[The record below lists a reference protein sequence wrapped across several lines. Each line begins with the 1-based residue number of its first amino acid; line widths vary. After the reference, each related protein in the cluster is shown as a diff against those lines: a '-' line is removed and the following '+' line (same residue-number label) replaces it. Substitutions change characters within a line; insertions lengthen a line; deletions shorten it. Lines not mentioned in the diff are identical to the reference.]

1 MQLKRRHGRARG
13 RADRIARKRPRRLGR
28 PGADARDI
36 SAALATATCALL
48 GTSAPAPVVAQE
60 IGQWQFDTA
69 GFYYGE
75 ASRIQD
81 LSFRLFARN
90 QSSEDKYL
98 TLTGS
103 IDALTGAS
111 PTGAAPS
118 ASAQR
123 FSFPV
128 TVTRPSGGSST
139 SSGYSAAPGEL
150 PVDPNFADRRFAG
163 SAEWQRPLGRLTT
176 LDFGGSAS
184 TERDYTHFGVD
195 SRIAHDFNQRN
206 TTLTAGFA
214 YAADSVAPIGGVPV
228 ALTDWSAGALTGSSS
243 QAKHVLDGLLG
254 VTQVINRH
262 TIAQLNYSVSRAD
275 GYLTDPYKILS
286 VVDPVTGD
294 LLPGSVPR
302 IGLYLYEQRPDRR
315 EQKGFFGLI
324 KHDFNQRV
332 VVDAS
337 FRSMTD
343 DWGIDSTTTDL
354 HLRWDFGGDKFLE
367 PHLRFYSQ
375 TAATFYRTVL
385 FAGEPLPAFAS
396 ADMRLGELDAVTVG
410 LKFGA
415 KTRSGLFSARFELY
429 RQSNKPSPDA
439 LVGSLRSLDLT
450 PDLTAV
456 IGEITYRFK
465 Y

>member
-1 MQLKRRHGRARG
+1 MQLKRRHGRARRG
-13 RADRIARKRPRRLGR
+13 GDRNARKHGPRLERPRGE
-28 PGADARDI
+28 ARDI

-60 IGQWQFDTA
+60 IGEWQFDTA

-75 ASRIQD
+75 ANRIED
-81 LSFRLFARN
+81 FSFRLFARY

-98 TLTGS
+98 TMTGS

-111 PTGAAPS
+111 PNGAAPS

-139 SSGYSAAPGEL
+139 SSGYTAAAGEL
-150 PVDPNFADRRFAG
+150 PVDPNFSDRRFAG

-176 LDFGGSAS
+176 LNFGGSAS

-195 SRIAHDFNQRN
+195 ARIAHDFNERN
-206 TTLTAGFA
+206 TTLTAGLS
-214 YAADSVAPIGGVPV
+214 YAADTVAPIGGVPV

-243 QAKHVLDGLLG
+243 EPKHVTDGLLG

-262 TIAQLNYSVSRAD
+262 TIAQLNYSVSRAN

-286 VVDPVTGD
+286 VVDPVTGN
-294 LLPGSVPR
+294 LLPGSVSG
-302 IGLYLYEQRPDRR
+302 IGLYLYEQRPDSR
-315 EQKGFFGLI
+315 EQKGLFGLI
-324 KHDFNQRV
+324 KHDFGEHV
-332 VVDAS
+332 VADVSYRA
-337 FRSMTD
+337 MTD
-343 DWGIDSTTTDL
+343 DWGIDSKTWDT
-354 HLRWDFGGDKFLE
+354 HLRWDFASGKFLE

-375 TAATFYRTVL
+375 TAASFYHTVL
-385 FAGEPLPAFAS
+385 FAGEPPPAYAS
-396 ADMRLGELDAVTVG
+396 ADMRLGELDAVTIG
-410 LKFGA
+410 LKYGA
-415 KTRSGLFSARFELY
+415 KTRSGLFSMRLELY
-429 RQSNKPSPDA
+429 RQANKPSPDA
-439 LVGSLRSLDLT
+439 LVGSLRPLDLT
-450 PDLTAV
+450 PDLNAV
-456 IGEITYRFK
+456 VGEITYRFK

>member
-1 MQLKRRHGRARG
+1 MQLRRRHGRARG
-13 RADRIARKRPRRLGR
+13 RDNRFRHGHGRRRGG

-48 GTSAPAPVVAQE
+48 GTSAPAPAVAQE
-60 IGQWQFDTA
+60 IDQWQFDAA

-90 QSSEDKYL
+90 QSAEDKFL
-98 TLTGS
+98 TLTFS
-103 IDALTGAS
+103 ADALTGAS
-111 PTGAAPS
+111 PNGAAPS

-139 SSGYSAAPGEL
+139 SSGYAAGPGEL
-150 PVDPNFADRRFAG
+150 PVDPNFSDRRFAG
-163 SAEWQRPLGRLTT
+163 GAEWQRPLGRLTT

-206 TTLTAGFA
+206 TTLTAGLS
-214 YAADSVAPIGGVPV
+214 YAADSVEPIGGVPV

-243 QAKHVLDGLLG
+243 LAKHVTDGLIG

-262 TIAQLNYSVSRAD
+262 TIAQVNYSVSRAD

-294 LLPGSVPR
+294 LLPGSVPG

-315 EQKGFFGLI
+315 EQKGLFGLI
-324 KHDFNQRV
+324 KHDFDQRV
-332 VVDAS
+332 VVEAS
-337 FRSMTD
+337 FRAMTD
-343 DWGIDSTTTDL
+343 DWGIDSKTTDL
-354 HLRWDFGGDKFLE
+354 HLRWDFASDKFLE

-375 TAATFYRTVL
+375 TAASFYHTVL
-385 FAGEPLPAFAS
+385 FAGELPAFAS

-415 KTRSGLFSARFELY
+415 KTRSGLFSARLELY
-429 RQSNKPSPDA
+429 RQTNKPSPDA
-439 LVGSLRSLDLT
+439 LVGSLRPLDLT
-450 PDLTAV
+450 PDLNAV
-456 IGEITYRFK
+456 IGEITYRFN